1 VRVWYAGPSSPE
13 LHIARVQRRVQRG
26 GHDIPESDIRQRYQ
40 TSRLNLIRL
49 MPKLRE
55 LRVYD
60 NSFEAD
66 PEHGQSTQVRLI
78 LHRALGRI
86 VGPEDLSQ
94 TPEWAKPS

>member
-1 VRVWYAGPSSPE
+1 
-13 LHIARVQRRVQRG
+13 
-26 GHDIPESDIRQRYQ
+26 
-40 TSRLNLIRL
+40 